1 VIEVNINR
9 VLTITLRVF
18 RGFKHDKRSIAMMVV
33 APLVA
38 MSVFGIAF
46 GGEVTNIDVIIVN
59 EDEGAPSMVPGEG
72 DIFLSQLLIDNFDE
86 DVLNIEFNDN
96 MDKAVGKV
104 REGEAWA
111 VIHFPENYTSAL
123 VVAGTTT
130 ITIRADMSNTQIY
143 AAIMLEMRAALEA
156 VMDDVGHSAP
166 VVLDDSRAIYGE
178 GAEFTDFLI
187 PGVIA
192 FAIFLLTT
200 LLTLLTFTTERV
212 NRTLDRILVTPVT
225 EGEIVMGYAIAF
237 GIIGTGQ
244 AILLI
249 SWGIV
254 GFDIFIEGNLVI
266 AILVAALLAI
276 ASMAFGILLSA
287 AAKTETQATQM
298 IPLIV
303 LPVFLLSGIFWP
315 IEAVPAW
322 LQPAAYGLP
331 PTHAVNALRAIMV
344 RGWGLAEIWPQV
356 LALIAFI
363 VAFLLL
369 ATLSLRRK
377 G

>member
-1 VIEVNINR
+1 MNVRR
-9 VLTITLRVF
+9 VTSITLRVF
-18 RGFKHDKRSIAMMVV
+18 RGFKHDKRSIALMVI

-46 GGEVTNIDVIIVN
+46 GGEVTNIDVVIVN
-59 EDEGAPSMVPGEG
+59 EDEGAMVGFPPDQTEVRAADMFIDHLDEEVLIIKFMSSM
-72 DIFLSQLLIDNFDE
+72 DE
-86 DVLNIEFNDN
+86 
-96 MDKAVGKV
+96 AVQKV
-104 REGEAWA
+104 KDGEAWA
-111 VIHFPENYTSAL
+111 VIHFPANYSEAL
-123 VVAGTTT
+123 LTGESTTV
-130 ITIRADMSNTQIY
+130 TIRADKSNTQIFTT
-143 AAIMLEMRAALEA
+143 IMLEMRNA
-156 VMDDVGHSAP
+156 MDGLMDEVGHRPP
-166 VVLDDSRAIYGE
+166 VEFDDSQAVYGQ
-178 GAEFTDFLI
+178 GAEFSDFLI

-200 LLTLLTFTTERV
+200 LLTLLAFTTERV
-212 NRTLDRILVTPVT
+212 NKTLDRVLVTPVT
-225 EGEIVMGYAIAF
+225 EAEIVAGYAVAF
-237 GIIGTGQ
+237 GLIGTGQ
-244 AILLI
+244 AVLLI

-254 GFDIFIEGNLVI
+254 GFDIFVEGNLAL

-287 AAKTETQATQM
+287 AARTEAQATQM

-322 LQPAAYGLP
+322 LQPVAYILP
-331 PTHAVNALRAIMV
+331 PTHAVEALRSIMV
-344 RGWGLAEIWPQV
+344 RGWGLGEIWPQV
-356 LALIAFI
+356 AALLVFIA
-363 VAFLLL
+363 VYLML

>member
-1 VIEVNINR
+1 VIEVNIQR

-46 GGEVTNIDVIIVN
+46 GGEVSNIDVVIVN
-59 EDEGAPSMVPGEG
+59 EDEGAPPMEPGG
-72 DIFLSQLLIDNFDE
+72 QDVFLSEMLVDNIDRDTL
-86 DVLNIEFNDN
+86 VIEFMDD
-96 MDKAVGKV
+96 MDKAVQRVKDGK
-104 REGEAWA
+104 AWA
-111 VIHFPENYTSAL
+111 VIHFPKNYTSAL
-123 VVAGTTT
+123 VTAGTTT
-130 ITIRADMSNTQIY
+130 ITVRADMSNTQIFTT
-143 AAIMLEMRAALEA
+143 IMLELRSALEA
-156 VMDDVGHSAP
+156 VMEDVGHSAP
-166 VVLDDSRAIYGE
+166 VVIDVSMAVYGE

-200 LLTLLTFTTERV
+200 ILTLLAFTTERV
-212 NRTLDRILVTPVT
+212 NKTLDRILVTPVT
-225 EGEIVMGYAIAF
+225 EGEIVAGYATAF

-244 AILLI
+244 AVLLI

-254 GFDIFIEGNLVI
+254 GFDIFIEGNLGL

-276 ASMAFGILLSA
+276 TSMAFGILLSS
-287 AAKTETQATQM
+287 AAKTEAQATQM

-322 LQPAAYGLP
+322 LQPAAYALP
-331 PTHAVNALRAIMV
+331 PTHAVDALRSIMV
-344 RGWGLAEIWPQV
+344 RGWGLAEVWPQV
-356 LALIAFI
+356 LALLGFI
-363 VAFLLL
+363 MVFLLL
-369 ATLSLRRK
+369 AALSLRRR